1 MAPFKS
7 GKGRNL
13 GKLVKGYK
21 SSNIGQGLGSG
32 GSSTPVGFTAT
43 GGTEY
48 TLADPGSPTGY
59 YKYHAFTN
67 PGILTTTAGA
77 NTAESLDFLAI
88 GGGGGGGYINP
99 RSPSPYQAAG
109 GGGAG
114 GYIAHDQST
123 IVIAT
128 GTYTVAIGTA
138 GLGSPDGTPGH
149 PGSSG
154 GDTTITPPSSPT
166 TYVYRAYGGG
176 GGGGGPSSDREGLPG
191 GSGGGGGSPTIV
203 TNTAETSAGTGI
215 PGQGYAGR
223 PGSSVRG
230 YAAPSP
236 ENGRTSGGGGGAG
249 GLGSNPGSER
259 FWGPSPSAPAADA
272 PYCAGGTGGPG
283 VTNPVFV
290 SPKLASSGLPGGQIT
305 AVGPTGLYGG
315 GGGGSS
321 VSNPVSL
328 GGKGGAGGGGH
339 GSNPSNYA
347 APIQS
352 ATPSPMQPR
361 IAPGPYPSDPVG
373 QPFSHATGVGCG
385 GGGSHSP
392 GYGGGNG
399 TKGFLIL
406 RYETPAPS

>member
-48 TLADPGSPTGY
+48 TLADPASPTGY

-88 GGGGGGGYINP
+88 GGGGGGGYISP

-114 GYIAHDQST
+114 GLITHDQST

-138 GLGSPDGTPGH
+138 GLGSPDTTPGH

-166 TYVYRAYGGG
+166 TYVYRAFGGG

-203 TNTAETSAGTGI
+203 TNTTETNGGTGI

-223 PGSSVRG
+223 PGSSVKG
-230 YAAPSP
+230 YSPPSS

-249 GLGSNPGSER
+249 GQGSNPGSER
-259 FWGPSPSAPAADA
+259 FFGPSPTDT
-272 PYCAGGTGGPG
+272 PYQVGGTGGPAA
-283 VTNPVFV
+283 TNPVFT
-290 SPKLASSGLPGGQIT
+290 SPKLPASGLPGGQIT
-305 AVGPTGLYGG
+305 VVGPTGLYGA

-321 VSNPVSL
+321 VNNPLSL
-328 GGKGGAGGGGH
+328 GGLGGAGGGGN
-339 GSNPSNYA
+339 GSHSSGYPAPLQSPTYTPA
-347 APIQS
+347 AFQ
-352 ATPSPMQPR
+352 AR
-361 IAPGPYPSDPVG
+361 IAPGPYPSGPPAALLD
-373 QPFSHATGVGCG
+373 ATGVGCG

-392 GYGGGNG
+392 GYGGGAG

>member
-48 TLADPGSPTGY
+48 TLADPDSPTGY

-114 GYIAHDQST
+114 GLITHDQST

-138 GLGSPDGTPGH
+138 GLGSPDTTPGH

-166 TYVYRAYGGG
+166 TYVYRAFGGG
-176 GGGGGPSSDREGLPG
+176 GGGGGPSSLNREGLPG

-203 TNTAETSAGTGI
+203 TNTTETNGGTGI

-223 PGSSVRG
+223 PGSSVKG
-230 YAAPSP
+230 YSPPSG
-236 ENGRTSGGGGGAG
+236 ENGRTAGGGGGAG
-249 GLGSNPGSER
+249 GQGSNPGSER
-259 FWGPSPSAPAADA
+259 FFGPSPTDT
-272 PYCAGGTGGPG
+272 PYQVGGTGGPAA
-283 VTNPVFV
+283 TNPVFT
-290 SPKLASSGLPGGQIT
+290 SPKLPASGLPGGQIT
-305 AVGPTGLYGG
+305 VVGPTGLYGA

-328 GGKGGAGGGGH
+328 GGLGGAGGGGN
-339 GSNPSNYA
+339 GSSSSSYPS
-347 APIQS
+347 PVQS
-352 ATPSPMQPR
+352 ATPAAFQAR
-361 IAPGPYPSDPVG
+361 IAPGPYPSGPPAALLD
-373 QPFSHATGVGCG
+373 ATGVGCG

-392 GYGGGNG
+392 GYGGGAG